1 MDTILNEVKA
11 ERVAQ
16 DAQWGG
22 PDHDDEH
29 TAQEFICFIE
39 AQLRKCDRGTGPDT
53 RERLIKVAALAVA
66 AVQMM
71 DRTTRDTERHTPEKK
86 ISLNSLAVEII
97 EINIAN
103 GWNVLKPEQWE
114 DTYKVPAILALI
126 HSETSEALEAFRKGD
141 KANFSEELADTLIR
155 VLDCAGGLGIDIDSA
170 VAAKLA
176 KNKTRGFRHGGKRV

>member
-1 MDTILNEVKA
+1 MHSQTD
-11 ERVAQ
+11 Q
-16 DAQWGG
+16 
-22 PDHDDEH
+22 
-29 TAQEFICFIE
+29 
-39 AQLRKCDRGTGPDT
+39 
-53 RERLIKVAALAVA
+53 
-66 AVQMM
+66 
-71 DRTTRDTERHTPEKK
+71 TERPMRAGHDEKLASRTGSGGMARSGESPDASTISRDDRSMRNIPSWHTPEKK
-86 ISLNSLAVEII
+86 MSLNSLAVEII